1 MRQAQPD
8 MNQVLP
14 EVSEAR
20 PELGVVQP
28 GLGRADIA
36 FAVNGAAVSVNV
48 PPLRRLSQVL
58 REELRLTG
66 TKVGCDAGDC
76 GACTVLVDGDAV
88 CACLMPA
95 ASAAGTSV
103 TTVEGLANG
112 RLSALQASFLA
123 HGRPPHHSFSRWCA
137 RRRHQRLAR
146 PFLLAWH
153 CRRRHRA
160 GADRR

>member
-58 REELRLTG
+58 RDELRLTG

-76 GACTVLVDGDAV
+76 GACTVLVDGDPV

-95 ASAAGTSV
+95 ASAACT
-103 TTVEGLANG
+103 
-112 RLSALQASFLA
+112 
-123 HGRPPHHSFSRWCA
+123 
-137 RRRHQRLAR
+137 
-146 PFLLAWH
+146 
-153 CRRRHRA
+153 
-160 GADRR
+160 